1 MSESV
6 AVVIPTF
13 NSASTIERAL
23 ASVVGQTRLP
33 DEVIVIDNASADD
46 TISRVRAFAARHQKV
61 TWQIEILPVN
71 IGPGAARNRGW
82 DLAKSDLIAFLDS
95 DDSWRPEK
103 LEMQCEVVRRFSDSV
118 LFGHSYVVV
127 RQDEDTPRSIGA
139 NPVIDHFGL
148 RHFLLRNRLSTPTV
162 MLRRTIPERFPTDV
176 WHAEDFALWLTIVAA
191 HGPAIFQRCALTL
204 LHKSTYGESG
214 LSANMTKM
222 HQGELH
228 AVRRLRQSR
237 DIGTLGD
244 ALIMFWLKVKYLRR
258 RIVMMRR
265 V

>member
-23 ASVVGQTRLP
+23 ASVVCQTRLP

-61 TWQIEILPVN
+61 IWQIEILPVN
-71 IGPGAARNRGW
+71 MGPGAARNRGW

-139 NPVIDHFGL
+139 TPVIDHFGL

-191 HGPAIFQRCALTL
+191 HGPAIFQRCALTF

>member
-23 ASVVGQTRLP
+23 ASVVCQTRLP
-33 DEVIVIDNASADD
+33 DEVIVVDNASADD

-61 TWQIEILPVN
+61 IWQIETLPVN

-103 LEMQCEVVRRFSDSV
+103 LEMQCEVVHKFSDSV

-139 NPVIDHFGL
+139 TPVIDHVGL

-176 WHAEDFALWLTIVAA
+176 WHAED
-191 HGPAIFQRCALTL
+191 AIFQRCALTL

-222 HQGELH
+222 HQGELY
-228 AVRRLRQSR
+228 AARRLMKTH
-237 DIGTLGD
+237 DIGVLGRV
-244 ALIMFWLKVKYLRR
+244 LIMFWLKVKYLRR
-258 RIVMMRR
+258 RIVMLCRD
-265 V
+265 